1 MNYVFLIGR
10 LTKDIELRY
19 STNNIAC
26 AQFDIAINNG
36 KDKEGNE
43 RKPDFIKIVAWD
55 KKAEISAK
63 YLKKGSQFAI
73 IGRIQTR
80 SYETEKGEKKYITEV
95 IANEIRFLDNQKREM
110 PLPPEPDYLG
120 QSQTNPYQEM
130 GNQVSADFQDEE
142 GYPWEI

>member
-19 STNNIAC
+19 TTSNKAKGTTSIAVNRPK
-26 AQFDIAINNG
+26 Q
-36 KDKEGNE
+36 KDKEQE
-43 RKPDFIKIVAWD
+43 VDFINVVIWD
-55 KKAEISAK
+55 KKAETASK
-63 YLKKGSQFAI
+63 YLKKGSQVAI
-73 IGRIQTR
+73 SGRIQTR
-80 SYETEKGEKKYITEV
+80 SYETEKGEKRYITEV
-95 IANEIRFLDNQKREM
+95 VANEIKFLDNKKSDA

-120 QSQTNPYQEM
+120 QSQNNPYQEM